1 MRAALLAAGVA
12 AALLAARPAA
22 AYVRYVS
29 DGGKPFKWPQ
39 SCVPMTVF
47 PNDLVGMMTLD
58 EIMTAV
64 SASAATWSKS
74 SDPCTYLDLTVTS
87 SSDPTPRAINDGR
100 NNIIFRTTSWCR
112 LTDNGE
118 CDPRMP
124 YDPAALALTTIS
136 AGVSSGIIRDT
147 DLEVNVA
154 GGYRWAD
161 LVIHPELLGAGQS
174 TYDLQNAV
182 THEMGHV
189 IGLDHT
195 CYLDPPPLID
205 NKGQPTPDCA
215 DAPPDVLATT
225 MRSTTKPG
233 VTDMRDLAPDDQLGV
248 CEIYPASQDPMICGT
263 EPDDGCSC
271 ATGGRTAPAASFV
284 MVAAAFLVALRAR
297 GSGRRSS
304 PPRRPGRPAS
314 RPR

>member
-1 MRAALLAAGVA
+1 MAWKTGIVLVV
-12 AALLAARPAA
+12 LLAARPAA

-29 DGGKPFKWPQ
+29 DGGTPYKWPQ
-39 SCVPMTVF
+39 SCVPMTVY

-58 EIMTAV
+58 EIVNAV

-74 SDPCTYLDLTVTS
+74 SDPCTYLDLTVVS
-87 SSDPTPRAINDGR
+87 SSGPTPRATNDSR
-100 NNIIFRTTSWCR
+100 NNVIFRTTSWCK
-112 LTDNGE
+112 LTNKGE
-118 CDPRMP
+118 CDPRIP
-124 YDPAALALTTIS
+124 YDPAALALTTIF
-136 AGVSSGIIRDT
+136 AGMESGIIRDT

-174 TYDLQNAV
+174 YYDLQNAV

-195 CYLDPPPLID
+195 CYLNPPPLID
-205 NKGQPTPDCA
+205 NNGQPTPDCA
-215 DAPPDVLATT
+215 GALPDVLATT

-271 ATGGRTAPAASFV
+271 ATGGGRGAPTASFV

-297 GSGRRSS
+297 GSGRLSS

>member
-1 MRAALLAAGVA
+1 MRVVLLAAGVA

-29 DGGKPFKWPQ
+29 DGGKAFKWPQ
-39 SCVPMTVF
+39 SCVPMTLF
-47 PNDLVGMMTLD
+47 PDDLVGMMTLD
-58 EIMTAV
+58 EIVGAV
-64 SASAATWSKS
+64 GASAATWSKS
-74 SDPCTYLDLTVTS
+74 GNPCTYLDLNVTS
-87 SSDPTPRAINDGR
+87 SSGPTPRAINDGR
-100 NNIIFRTTSWCR
+100 NNIIFRATSWCK
-112 LTDNGE
+112 LTDKGE

-136 AGVSSGIIRDT
+136 AGMSSGIIRDT
-147 DLEVNVA
+147 DLEVNVI
-154 GGYRWAD
+154 GGYKWAD
-161 LVIHPELLGAGQS
+161 LVIHPELLGAGQAY
-174 TYDLQNAV
+174 YDLQNAV

-205 NKGQPTPDCA
+205 NNGQPTPDCA

-225 MRSTTKPG
+225 MRSSAKPG

-263 EPDDGCSC
+263 DDGCSC
-271 ATGGRTAPAASFV
+271 ATGGRARPVASLV
-284 MVAAAFLVALRAR
+284 IMAAAFLVALRAR
-297 GSGRRSS
+297 RSGSRSACRS
-304 PPRRPGRPAS
+304 
-314 RPR
+314 